1 MIEYKKYAKFENLSE
16 AGLDIELALS
26 EKRYNISWRDDKPF
40 ICECPE
46 GEAEFYSDAQEML
59 DKHKINNIPLN
70 KLWEDIEILSM

>member
-1 MIEYKKYAKFENLSE
+1 MSSLS
-16 AGLDIELALS
+16 LRKDI
-26 EKRYNISWRDDKPF
+26 IF
-40 ICECPE
+40 ECPE